1 MAKIIPDEELVI
13 QRANARRRERIKH
26 LFSHEATIREDAVA
40 ALKEAWE
47 FDIPSFR
54 LDELASMPTQAAN
67 LAAMRRDSIKEVI
80 TWLAKV

>member
-1 MAKIIPDEELVI
+1 MATVIPDEELVI

-26 LFSHEATIREDAVA
+26 IFSHEATIRADAVI

-47 FDIPSFR
+47 FDAPSFR
-54 LDELASMPTQAAN
+54 LEELATMDTQAAT

-80 TWLAKV
+80 TWLANV